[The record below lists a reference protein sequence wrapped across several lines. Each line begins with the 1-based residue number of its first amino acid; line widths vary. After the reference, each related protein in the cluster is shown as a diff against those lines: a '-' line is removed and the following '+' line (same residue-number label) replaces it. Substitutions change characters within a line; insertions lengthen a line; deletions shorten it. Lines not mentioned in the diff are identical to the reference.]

1 MNIRIQLFR
10 LITRGVP
17 PDQILPWWAVV
28 VRSCLFPLD
37 SIGCR
42 FYNPLLDTY
51 TIRGQE
57 FSGAFFDTFAANGE
71 AAVYR
76 FTRSSRSS
84 PLTVHRIQLPLSSDS
99 LAELQS
105 RHEPLTITPRQPE
118 VQS

>member
-57 FSGAFFDTFAANGE
+57 FSGAFFDAFAAGNE

-84 PLTVHRIQLPLSSDS
+84 PLIVHRIQLPLSSGS